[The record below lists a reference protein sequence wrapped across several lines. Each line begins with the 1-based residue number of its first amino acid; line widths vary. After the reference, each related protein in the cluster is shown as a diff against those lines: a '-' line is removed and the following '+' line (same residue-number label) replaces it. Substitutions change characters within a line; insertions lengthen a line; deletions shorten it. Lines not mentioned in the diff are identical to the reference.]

1 MFDLYVACRIFC
13 INLFRMDPQSDVA
26 ERATS
31 RPLRADVARKG
42 PVFVDLSGRRGR
54 LVRHVGVV
62 AGAACLG
69 YSAVLGLGYAGGTPF
84 APQTLIPGRP
94 VSTEAFGRG
103 PEHTP
108 EERSGPSESPERRA
122 AHAYGYEEAYG
133 DGDGDAYGDDG
144 HGPTHRQHPRER
156 HASGR
161 PEHGGAREAVALP
174 PITTRPRPAPPQ
186 PDPPKVHRAA
196 PRHSPAHHR
205 PVSRGSAAGH
215 RSGKHHKGGH
225 TPSHPVAHPPGKRPA
240 GASHTPSKQHSAGA
254 ESPAKGSGR
263 PQAPGHTTR
272 PGHAASPQKPQSQ
285 KPPQADTPK
294 PPKGPA
300 GGGTPAD
307 EPGADKGTPKPD
319 DEAS

>member
-1 MFDLYVACRIFC
+1 
-13 INLFRMDPQSDVA
+13 MDPQSDVA
-26 ERATS
+26 ERAPS

-54 LVRHVGVV
+54 VVRHVGVV

-69 YSAVLGLGYAGGTPF
+69 YSAVLGLAYAGGTPF
-84 APQTLIPGRP
+84 APQTLIPGHP
-94 VSTEAFGRG
+94 VSTEAFDRG
-103 PEHTP
+103 PKHTP
-108 EERSGPSESPERRA
+108 EGRSGPSESHERRA
-122 AHAYGYEEAYG
+122 AHAYGYE
-133 DGDGDAYGDDG
+133 DGYGDDEY
-144 HGPTHRQHPRER
+144 GPTDRQHRRER

-161 PEHGGAREAVALP
+161 PDHRDARQPVALP

-186 PDPPKVHRAA
+186 PGPPKAPRAA

-205 PVSRGSAAGH
+205 PGGPDSAAGY
-215 RSGKHHKGGH
+215 RPGKHHKAGH
-225 TPSHPVAHPPGKRPA
+225 TPSHPAAHPPGKRPT
-240 GASHTPSKQHSAGA
+240 GASHTPSKQHHAGA
-254 ESPAKGSGR
+254 ESPAEGSGH

-272 PGHAASPQKPQSQ
+272 PGHAASPHKPQSQ

-307 EPGADKGTPKPD
+307 GPGAPKAEG
-319 DEAS
+319 EAP

>member
-1 MFDLYVACRIFC
+1 
-13 INLFRMDPQSDVA
+13 MDPQSDVA
-26 ERATS
+26 ERAPS

-84 APQTLIPGRP
+84 APQTLIPGHP

-103 PEHTP
+103 PTHTP
-108 EERSGPSESPERRA
+108 EGRSGPSESHERRD
-122 AHAYGYEEAYG
+122 AHAYGYEDEYG
-133 DGDGDAYGDDG
+133 DDAYG
-144 HGPTHRQHPRER
+144 PTERQHRRER

-161 PEHGGAREAVALP
+161 PEHRDAREPVALP
-174 PITTRPRPAPPQ
+174 PITTRPRPAPPR
-186 PDPPKVHRAA
+186 PDPPKAPRTA

-205 PVSRGSAAGH
+205 PGGRESAAGH
-215 RSGKHHKGGH
+215 RPGKHHKAGH
-225 TPSHPVAHPPGKRPA
+225 TPSHPAGHPPGKRPT
-240 GASHTPSKQHSAGA
+240 GASHTPSKQHPAGA
-254 ESPAKGSGR
+254 EPPAKGSGHS
-263 PQAPGHTTR
+263 QAPGHTTR

-285 KPPQADTPK
+285 KPPQADPPK

-300 GGGTPAD
+300 GGGAPD
-307 EPGADKGTPKPD
+307 DGPGAPKAEGEG
-319 DEAS
+319 EAP